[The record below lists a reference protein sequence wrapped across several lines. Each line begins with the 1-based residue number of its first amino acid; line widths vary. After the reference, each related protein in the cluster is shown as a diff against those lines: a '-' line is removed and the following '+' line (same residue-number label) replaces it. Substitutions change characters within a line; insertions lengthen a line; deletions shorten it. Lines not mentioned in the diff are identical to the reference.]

1 MGQTER
7 VVEQTYSHIRASV
20 HGIAGQDSP
29 DCVQEAYLRAITSG
43 VSIDAEPWL
52 KTVAKRVAIDKFR
65 RRHEYAS
72 GAPVELEG
80 LIHDHD
86 GDPQEAFVRAERSA
100 EVRAALAKLPE
111 RYREALI
118 TYAEEDSPAA
128 VASRLGLSAS
138 AAWTL
143 LSRARSRLRLQLE
156 HVGYAPVA
164 WLGRVRWRG
173 FAVGGA
179 AAGVAAA
186 MAVTPIVTHHHNRA
200 STPAPA
206 AIVRTVET
214 APSTLDATH
223 VAVPSPATVL
233 PKLPVAAPNVATPK
247 LPSAPTPEKVVA
259 SACVGTPSVG
269 PLAGVK
275 LSVPQNSLVGT
286 LTRKVPTLT
295 VGPQLCK

>member
-1 MGQTER
+1 VGQTER
-7 VVEQTYSHIRASV
+7 VCDGTYSHVRASV
-20 HGIAGQDSP
+20 YGIAGQDAP
-29 DCVQEAYLRAITSG
+29 DCVQEAYARAIASG
-43 VSIDAEPWL
+43 VSIDSEPWL
-52 KTVAKRVAIDKFR
+52 KTVAKRIAIDKFR
-65 RRHEYAS
+65 RGHEYAS

-111 RYREALI
+111 RYREALV

-156 HVGYAPVA
+156 QVGYAPVA

-173 FAVGGA
+173 FAIGSA

-186 MAVTPIVTHHHNRA
+186 MAVTPIVTHHHA
-200 STPAPA
+200 STPKPAPA
-206 AIVRTVET
+206 AIVRSVDTK
-214 APSTLDATH
+214 PSALPATH
-223 VAVPSPATVL
+223 VAVPSPASALT
-233 PKLPVAAPNVATPK
+233 KLPVSAPKIAVPNLPPVPPPAKELASACIAAPNVGPI
-247 LPSAPTPEKVVA
+247 
-259 SACVGTPSVG
+259 VGVNVT
-269 PLAGVK
+269 
-275 LSVPQNSLVGT
+275 VPQRSLVGS
-286 LTRKVPTLT
+286 LTRKLPPVN

>member
-7 VVEQTYSHIRASV
+7 VVEKTYSRIRASV
-20 HGIAGQDSP
+20 YGVAGQDAS
-29 DCVQEAYLRAITSG
+29 DCVQEAYTRAIANG
-43 VSIDAEPWL
+43 VAIDSEPWL

-118 TYAEEDSPAA
+118 TYAEEDSTAA
-128 VASRLGLSAS
+128 VASRLGLSAN

-156 HVGYAPVA
+156 HIGYAPVA
-164 WLGRVRWRG
+164 WLGRIRWRG
-173 FAVGGA
+173 IAIGGA

-186 MAVTPIVTHHHNRA
+186 AALAPFAPRDGAVHPK
-200 STPAPA
+200 APA
-206 AIVRTVET
+206 AVVQQAGRTTPAASVLRPTT
-214 APSTLDATH
+214 ATPS
-223 VAVPSPATVL
+223 VAL
-233 PKLPVAAPNVATPK
+233 PKLPVAAPKVDVPS
-247 LPSAPTPEKVVA
+247 LPTVPSTKELAD
-259 SACVGTPSVG
+259 ACVGTPNIGTIVG
-269 PLAGVK
+269 
-275 LSVPQNSLVGT
+275 LSVSVPEQSLIGR
-286 LTRKVPTLT
+286 LTKKVPTLA
-295 VGPQLCK
+295 VGPRLCR

>member
-1 MGQTER
+1 MGQAER
-7 VVEQTYSHIRASV
+7 VVETTYSRVRASV
-20 HGIAGQDSP
+20 HGIAGQDTP
-29 DCVQEAYLRAITSG
+29 DCVQEAYTRAIASG
-43 VSIDAEPWL
+43 VDIEAEPWL

-100 EVRAALAKLPE
+100 EVRAALAKLPQ
-111 RYREALI
+111 RYREALL

-128 VASRLGLSAS
+128 VANRLGLSAS

-164 WLGRVRWRG
+164 WLTRVRWRG
-173 FAVGGA
+173 FAIGGA

-186 MAVTPIVTHHHNRA
+186 MAVTPIVTHHHA
-200 STPAPA
+200 ATPKPAPA
-206 AIVRTVET
+206 AIVQTVKHSVAPPAVHVA
-214 APSTLDATH
+214 APSPKST
-223 VAVPSPATVL
+223 L
-233 PKLPVAAPNVATPK
+233 PKLPVAAPKVAVPS
-247 LPSAPTPEKVVA
+247 LPPAPPAAKELA
-259 SACVGTPSVG
+259 SACIAAPNVG
-269 PLAGVK
+269 PIAGVSI
-275 LSVPQNSLVGT
+275 SVPQNSLIGT
-286 LTRKVPTLT
+286 VTSKLPPVNI
-295 VGPQLCK
+295 GPQLCK